1 MAAFRIRA
9 ALPLARWPTHLTST
23 SVVGQPSPRVHPAF
37 ADPAATAATIGPAI
51 NGGAVATG
59 EGL

>member
-9 ALPLARWPTHLTST
+9 ALLVDTVADRIPST

-51 NGGAVATG
+51 NGGAVATD
-59 EGL
+59 EPR